1 MTVMVDIHIS
11 LYGFDFCNSEAIME
25 YLTTAELSKI
35 WNISQRRI
43 AILCKEGRV
52 NGAILKGKTWLVP
65 STSKKPVDPRKLK
78 SKESNGQ

>member
-1 MTVMVDIHIS
+1 
-11 LYGFDFCNSEAIME
+11 ME